1 MSQLTEIRWHARA
14 GQGAVTAAKLVADT
28 ALLQDYYIQAMPEY
42 GPERTGA
49 PLKAYTRICSDPI
62 EVHNNITR
70 PGIVVVLDDTLLGTV
85 DVTEGMR
92 EDGYIIINTTMTA
105 AQARQVLNVADTVT
119 VAVVD
124 ATRIAMDTIKRDM
137 PNTPIV
143 GALSKVTGIV
153 PLDKVAERLVITFG
167 KKFTKEI
174 VDANIESAKRAFEE
188 VSVA

>member
-28 ALLQDYYIQAMPEY
+28 ALLQGAYIQAMPEY

-49 PLKAYTRICSDPI
+49 PLKAYTRICSEPI
-62 EVHNNITR
+62 EVHNNITN
-70 PGIVVVLDDTLLGTV
+70 PGIVIVLDDTLLGNV
-85 DVTEGMR
+85 DVTEGMLS
-92 EDGYIIINTTMTA
+92 DGVVILNTVMSCEE
-105 AQARQVLNVADTVT
+105 ARAKLGVSDSVK

-124 ATRIAMDTIKRDM
+124 ATGIAMDTIKKDM

-143 GALSKVTGIV
+143 GALSKVCGIV
-153 PLDKVAERLVITFG
+153 PLDKVEERLVITFG
-167 KKFTKEI
+167 KKFAQEMI
-174 VDANIESAKRAFEE
+174 DANIESVNRAYEE